1 MSKMSDL
8 AYDIEQLYIEGHS
21 PRAIAQILECPVDI
35 VYEWIED
42 VGMGGVVET
51 PQDADFDPFSTVN
64 S

>member
-21 PRAIAQILECPVDI
+21 PKTIAKILECPVDI
-35 VYEWIED
+35 VYAWIEE
-42 VGMGGVVET
+42 VGVGGEE
-51 PQDADFDPFSTVN
+51 DLDPYNTIN